1 MTTYIF
7 NQDWEVCQLDDL
19 LCYVIGGD
27 WGKEPDHEDENYKL
41 VACIRGAEFKNWK
54 NDTGATAVSRKI
66 KRSSLEN
73 RNLQPG
79 DILIEISGGGPE
91 QPVGRTVLI
100 TEHVL
105 KKFDTA
111 VVGTNFLRLARPYN
125 QVSSKYLN
133 YFLTYFYI
141 SGQVVHYQ
149 GGSNNLRNLKFKEYS
164 AIEVPFASFYEQKE
178 IADRLDILLAQVE
191 ATQARLA
198 RIPDII
204 KQFRQSVLSAA
215 VSGKLTEDWRNGTES
230 IDDPMP
236 IVQTEKRMWIEKNP
250 SHNEVNRVLKRVR
263 EYKWGKTISEIELP
277 ANWSWQQLEDSVLMI
292 VDCHNKTAPYV
303 ESGIPLIR
311 TSNIRDGEFVWQ
323 DLKFINQE
331 TYEYWSRRC
340 PPEPGDI
347 IFTREAPM
355 GEAAIVPT
363 GHRVCLGQRT
373 MLIRPV
379 ENLVSAR
386 YLLLAIMEPN
396 FKKRSDI
403 FAVGTGVKHYRVGDV
418 SNLIIPIPPTEEQA
432 EIVRRVEQLFT
443 YADSIELQAKAAKE
457 QVDNLTQAI
466 LAKAFRGELT
476 ADWRAANPDLI
487 SGDNSAAALLARIQ
501 AERATAKPRK
511 RATKTSTA

>member
-1 MTTYIF
+1 MQLPHSWSSCSLSDIAAVNPKTVADESLIAGFVPMSHAPTSYHGELLFDEKPWGEIKKSYTNFQDGDVIF
-7 NQDWEVCQLDDL
+7 AKVTPCFENGKAAIVDDL
-19 LCYVIGGD
+19 PNGIGAGSSEFYVLRPHCNDISQ
-27 WGKEPDHEDENYKL
+27 KL
-41 VACIRGAEFKNWK
+41 LFALIKTHAFMQEGATNM
-54 NDTGATAVSRKI
+54 TGA
-66 KRSSLEN
+66 
-73 RNLQPG
+73 
-79 DILIEISGGGPE
+79 
-91 QPVGRTVLI
+91 VG
-100 TEHVL
+100 
-105 KKFDTA
+105 
-111 VVGTNFLRLARPYN
+111 LRR
-125 QVSSKYLN
+125 
-133 YFLTYFYI
+133 
-141 SGQVVHYQ
+141 
-149 GGSNNLRNLKFKEYS
+149 
-164 AIEVPFASFYEQKE
+164 VPKAFVETFPIALPPAAEQKE
-178 IADRLDILLAQVE
+178 IADRLDILLAKVE
-191 ATQARLA
+191 ATQARLV

-204 KQFRQSVLSAA
+204 KRFRQSVLTAA
-215 VSGKLTEDWRNGTES
+215 VSGKLTEEWRNGTES

-236 IVQTEKRMWIEKNP
+236 IVQTEKSMWIEKNP

-379 ENLVSAR
+379 ENLVSAK

-432 EIVRRVEQLFT
+432 EIVRRVEQLFA
-443 YADSIELQAKAAKE
+443 YADRIEQQAKAAKAR
-457 QVDNLTQAI
+457 VDNLTQAI

-487 SGDNSAAALLARIQ
+487 SGDNSAAALLAHIQ

-511 RATKTSTA
+511 RATKTSAA